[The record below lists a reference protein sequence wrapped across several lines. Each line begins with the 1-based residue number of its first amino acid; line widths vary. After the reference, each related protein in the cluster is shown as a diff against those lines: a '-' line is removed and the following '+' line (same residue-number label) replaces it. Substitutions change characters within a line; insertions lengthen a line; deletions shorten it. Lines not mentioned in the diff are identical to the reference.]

1 MKELSRRAKRMER
14 HHKRK
19 NQPALNLVSLMDIFT
34 ILVFF
39 LLVSS
44 SNVQQL
50 HTSKEISLPTSISAA
65 VPKETLV
72 ITITAR
78 DVLVQGRRVI
88 ATSEVIA
95 SDDPMIASLVD
106 ELNFEAGKSHFS
118 TVEKKV
124 RNVTIIGDK
133 KIPYEVLSKILSSC
147 REAGYTRISF
157 AAVQK
162 SRPKSE
168 G

>member
-1 MKELSRRAKRMER
+1 MKEVSRRAKRMER

-19 NQPALNLVSLMDIFT
+19 KQPGLNLVSLMDIFT

-50 HTSKEISLPTSISAA
+50 HTSKEISLPTSISTAI
-65 VPKETLV
+65 PKETLV

-78 DVLVQGRRVI
+78 DVLVQGRRVVS
-88 ATSEVIA
+88 TSDVIA
-95 SDDPMIASLVD
+95 SADPLIAPLID
-106 ELNFEAGKSHFS
+106 ELNFEAGKSRFS
-118 TVEKKV
+118 TAEKKG

-133 KIPYEVLSKILSSC
+133 KVPYEVLSKILSSC
-147 REAGYTRISF
+147 REANYTKISF

-162 SRPKSE
+162 ARSKS
-168 G
+168 

>member
-1 MKELSRRAKRMER
+1 MKEVSRRARRMER

-50 HTSKEISLPTSISAA
+50 HTSKEIRLPTSIATA

-72 ITITAR
+72 ITITGK
-78 DVLVQGRRVI
+78 DILVQGRKV
-88 ATSEVIA
+88 ALTSDVAA
-95 SDDPMIASLVD
+95 SDEPLIASLLG
-106 ELNFEAGKSHFS
+106 ELNFEAGKSQFS
-118 TVEKKV
+118 KVEKKA
-124 RNVTIIGDK
+124 RSVTIIGDQK
-133 KIPYEVLSKILSSC
+133 TPYEILSKILSTC
-147 REAGYTRISF
+147 REANYTKISF
-157 AAVQK
+157 AAVQQARSK
-162 SRPKSE
+162 N
-168 G
+168 

>member
-1 MKELSRRAKRMER
+1 MKEMSRRAKRMER

-50 HTSKEISLPTSISAA
+50 HSSKEVRLPTSVSTAI
-65 VPKETLV
+65 PKETLV
-72 ITITAR
+72 ITITSK
-78 DVLVQGRRVI
+78 DLLVQGRRV
-88 ATSEVIA
+88 ATISDVIA
-95 SDDPMIASLVD
+95 SGDPLIALLKD
-106 ELNFEAGKSHFS
+106 ELDFESGKGQLSRQQ
-118 TVEKKV
+118 KKE
-124 RNVTIIGDK
+124 RSVTIIGDQK
-133 KIPYEVLSKILSSC
+133 TPYEVLSKILSTC
-147 REAGYTRISF
+147 READYTQISF
-157 AAVQK
+157 AATQK
-162 SRPKSE
+162 ARSK

>member
-1 MKELSRRAKRMER
+1 MKEVSRRAKRMER

-19 NQPALNLVSLMDIFT
+19 KQPGLNLVSLMDIFT

-50 HTSKEISLPTSISAA
+50 HTSKEITLPTSISSAI
-65 VPKETLV
+65 PKETLV

-78 DVLVQGRRVI
+78 DILVQGRKVA
-88 ATSEVIA
+88 ATSDVIA
-95 SDDPMIASLVD
+95 SAEPMIAALVD
-106 ELNFEAGKSHFS
+106 ELNFEASKSRFS
-118 TVEKKV
+118 STEKKA
-124 RNVTIIGDK
+124 RNVTIIGDR

-147 REAGYTRISF
+147 REANYTKISF

-162 SRPKSE
+162 SRSKS
-168 G
+168 